1 MGEAGASTTEKAPF
15 EPWVRHEGLPTPRP
29 LNWLPAAAAAG
40 EAWPRQADCEAHA
53 LQPLCTTL
61 RTVAR
66 RTAHGG
72 EVLAAVS
79 NKNLVGPGGALDL
92 FLDGLNSANITHAL
106 VVALDEQTGTWL
118 GRRGTAFYERRLV
131 SRTGSTDNHA
141 TSGLKFKV
149 LMDFLSVGCSVLLSD
164 VDVIWLTDPFLGSLY
179 RDSDVEGMSDGWD
192 ELTAYGHHHGSGAY
206 RVHARNSGMFF
217 LQSTVQGLAMV
228 TRLARRM
235 ETEGVWDQSA
245 WNQEQ
250 FHPSLGAMTAVGVS
264 ARVMNYLCFENSK
277 LYFRFLRHDAQ
288 LRQGFRPVSM
298 HVNYHPEKQPR
309 MRDLYNYYV
318 LGSEGSPQDLTGI
331 WKWNGG
337 EGSALNTECRAINT
351 KATPDASN
359 AIVKRL
365 LGPAGAGSKLDWGG
379 CAHCVELAPDGA
391 LKTPWGSGRWGATS
405 TIHFPDVAFAAF
417 FNTVHLLRIAPN
429 GSFVSTRCSDG
440 EGLRGALVSAT

>member
-1 MGEAGASTTEKAPF
+1 
-15 EPWVRHEGLPTPRP
+15 
-29 LNWLPAAAAAG
+29 
-40 EAWPRQADCEAHA
+40 
-53 LQPLCTTL
+53 
-61 RTVAR
+61 
-66 RTAHGG
+66 
-72 EVLAAVS
+72 
-79 NKNLVGPGGALDL
+79 
-92 FLDGLNSANITHAL
+92 
-106 VVALDEQTGTWL
+106 
-118 GRRGTAFYERRLV
+118 
-131 SRTGSTDNHA
+131 
-141 TSGLKFKV
+141 
-149 LMDFLSVGCSVLLSD
+149 
-164 VDVIWLTDPFLGSLY
+164 
-179 RDSDVEGMSDGWD
+179 
-192 ELTAYGHHHGSGAY
+192 
-206 RVHARNSGMFF
+206 
-217 LQSTVQGLAMV
+217 
-228 TRLARRM
+228 
-235 ETEGVWDQSA
+235 
-245 WNQEQ
+245 
-250 FHPSLGAMTAVGVS
+250 
-264 ARVMNYLCFENSK
+264 MNYLCFENSK

-405 TIHFPDVAFAAF
+405 TIHFPDVAFASF
-417 FNTVHLLRIAPN
+417 FNSVHLLRIAPN
-429 GSFVSTRCSDG
+429 GSLVSTRCSDG